1 MDAIR
6 DIKIIKNELIMK
18 DRDILSK
25 KLNEYE
31 KKAAKTQ
38 DKNIKAEYEVLKKV
52 DDAFK
57 KGMEIRNLQWDPAEI
72 EILNKYLF
80 LTSKPMIYLINTSK
94 ELFLQDKIPNFDS
107 IVDLVTENGKFQ
119 TQVIKYSVEHEQNI
133 EKG

>member
-1 MDAIR
+1 
-6 DIKIIKNELIMK
+6 MK

-72 EILNKYLF
+72 
-80 LTSKPMIYLINTSK
+80 
-94 ELFLQDKIPNFDS
+94 
-107 IVDLVTENGKFQ
+107 
-119 TQVIKYSVEHEQNI
+119 
-133 EKG
+133 

>member
-31 KKAAKTQ
+31 KKAVKTQ

-72 EILNKYLF
+72 
-80 LTSKPMIYLINTSK
+80 
-94 ELFLQDKIPNFDS
+94 
-107 IVDLVTENGKFQ
+107 
-119 TQVIKYSVEHEQNI
+119 
-133 EKG
+133 